1 VAQREGIRYDGA
13 MAFILQS
20 IPFVAARNLL
30 VLLTLSFIAA
40 CGGSEGTEADRLG
53 VGAQCVKNADCQDGQ
68 TCLTQFKGGYC
79 GISGCTK
86 NADCPAASAC
96 VAHDDGMKYCFR
108 ICVEKIECN
117 QHRTVDFESNCSSS
131 ATTVETPKS
140 ASKVC
145 LPPSG
150 K

>member
-1 VAQREGIRYDGA
+1 
-13 MAFILQS
+13 MTFIPRS
-20 IPFVAARNLL
+20 IPYFAARNLL
-30 VLLTLSFIAA
+30 VLLTLAGLGA
-40 CGGSEGTEADRLG
+40 CGGNDGTEADRLG
-53 VGAQCVKNADCQDGQ
+53 VGAQCAKTDDCQDGQ

-86 NADCPAASAC
+86 DADCPATSAC

-108 ICVEKIECN
+108 TCAEKIECN
-117 QHRTVDFESNCSSS
+117 ENRTLELESNCSSS
-131 ATTVETPKS
+131 ATLVETQKS
-140 ASKVC
+140 PTKVC